1 MSDIDKKIIN
11 KKIQKQ
17 YKEKFKQMSTFNYAQ
32 YQQIAAQE
40 QAQSSGDN
48 KIGYFKLKDDGD
60 IAIARINLSS
70 TDEFM
75 FAAVHTVSAG
85 GKWLK
90 VSCHNPLGMN
100 ASGCALCSANQANPK
115 GAIGKSVKKM
125 YIPMIVSYR
134 DAQSATGY
142 TPPTPVI
149 WERPAGFSREL
160 ANKLMIAGDL
170 KNVLVLITRNGKAGD
185 MQTTYSVDVL
195 HDHPVFKPELIPA
208 DFSAF
213 NNFNIAK
220 HSYWE
225 KTTEEINAFLAT
237 GQFPE
242 RVQNTQQ
249 SVNTVANTANTYAA
263 PATPAYTAPAPA
275 QVATAQ
281 TVPAYAAPAAPQYTA
296 PAAPMDTP
304 ATAAP
309 ANVATAPVRNFSN
322 FSF

>member
-1 MSDIDKKIIN
+1 
-11 KKIQKQ
+11 
-17 YKEKFKQMSTFNYAQ
+17 MSTFNFSQ

-40 QAQSSGDN
+40 QSQSSGDGT
-48 KIGYFKLKDDGD
+48 KIGYFRLKDDGD
-60 IAIARINLSS
+60 IAVARINYSS

-75 FAAVHTVSAG
+75 FAAVHTINVS

-90 VSCHNPLGMN
+90 VSCHNPLGIN
-100 ASGCALCSANQANPK
+100 AAGCALCSANQSNPK
-115 GAIGKSVKKM
+115 GSISKAAKKM

-134 DAQSATGY
+134 DAQSTTGY

-149 WERPAGFSREL
+149 WERPAAFSREL
-160 ANKLMIAGDL
+160 ANKLMVAGNL
-170 KNVLVLITRNGKAGD
+170 KDVLVLITRNGKAGD

-195 HDHPVFKPELIPA
+195 PDTHPVFKPEMIPA

-225 KTTEEINAFLAT
+225 KTTEEINTFLAT

-242 RVQNTQQ
+242 RATNNQQ
-249 SVNTVANTANTYAA
+249 TANSVANVANAYSV
-263 PATPAYTAPAPA
+263 PGNATPAYSAP
-275 QVATAQ
+275 AQ
-281 TVPAYAAPAAPQYTA
+281 TVPQQTTVSFVPDITTTPAAIPNNVNSTPIVEAAP
-296 PAAPMDTP
+296 
-304 ATAAP
+304 
-309 ANVATAPVRNFSN
+309 VATPVRNFSG

>member
-1 MSDIDKKIIN
+1 MS
-11 KKIQKQ
+11 
-17 YKEKFKQMSTFNYAQ
+17 STFNFAQ

-40 QAQSSGDN
+40 QTQSSGDGT
-48 KIGYFKLKDDGD
+48 KVGYFRLKDDGD
-60 IAIARINLSS
+60 IAVARINLSS

-75 FAAVHTVSAG
+75 FAAVHTINAG

-100 ASGCALCSANQANPK
+100 AAGCALCSANQANPK
-115 GAIGKSVKKM
+115 GSISKSSRKM

-134 DAQSATGY
+134 DAQSSTGY

-149 WERPAGFSREL
+149 WERPAAFSREL
-160 ANKLMIAGDL
+160 ANKLMVAGNL
-170 KNVLVLITRNGKAGD
+170 KDVLVLITRNGKAND

-195 HDHPVFKPELIPA
+195 PANHPVFKPDMIPT

-225 KTTEEINAFLAT
+225 KTAEEINTFLAT

-242 RVQNTQQ
+242 RATNNQQAANTI
-249 SVNTVANTANTYAA
+249 AATANTYAA
-263 PATPAYTAPAPA
+263 PATPAYTAPAPQA
-275 QVATAQ
+275 APAQ
-281 TVPAYAAPAAPQYTA
+281 TVPAYTAPAAPQYTA
-296 PAAPMDTP
+296 PAAPMSTP
-304 ATAAP
+304 ATTAPENAA
-309 ANVATAPVRNFSN
+309 TTPVRNFSG

>member
-1 MSDIDKKIIN
+1 MS
-11 KKIQKQ
+11 
-17 YKEKFKQMSTFNYAQ
+17 STFNFAQ

-40 QAQSSGDN
+40 QTQSGDGT

-75 FAAVHTVSAG
+75 FAAVHTLQVG
-85 GKWLK
+85 GKWMK

-100 ASGCALCSANQANPK
+100 AGGCPLCSANQANPK
-115 GAIGKSVKKM
+115 GSIGKSTKKM
-125 YIPMIVSYR
+125 FIPMLVSYR
-134 DAQSATGY
+134 DPNATNGY
-142 TPPTPVI
+142 TPPAPVI
-149 WERPAGFSREL
+149 WDRPAQFSREL
-160 ANKLMIAGDL
+160 ANKLMVAGNL
-170 KNVLVLITRNGKAGD
+170 KDVLVLITRNGKAGD

-195 HDHPVFKPELIPA
+195 PATHPVFKPEMIPA

-225 KTTEEINAFLAT
+225 KSVEEINTFLAT

-242 RVQNTQQ
+242 VAKANNQQ
-249 SVNTVANTANTYAA
+249 AVNNAANTANTYAA
-263 PATPAYTAPAPA
+263 PATPAYTAPAQAAP
-275 QVATAQ
+275 AQ
-281 TVPAYAAPAAPQYTA
+281 TVPAYTAPAAPQYAA
-296 PAAPMDTP
+296 PAAPMSTP
-304 ATAAP
+304 ATTAPDNAA
-309 ANVATAPVRNFSN
+309 TTPVRNFSG

>member
-1 MSDIDKKIIN
+1 
-11 KKIQKQ
+11 
-17 YKEKFKQMSTFNYAQ
+17 MSTFNYAQ

-40 QAQSSGDN
+40 QAQSGDGA
-48 KIGYFKLKDDGD
+48 KVGYFKLKDDGD
-60 IAIARINLSS
+60 IAIARINISS

-75 FAAVHTVSAG
+75 FAAVHTINAG

-100 ASGCALCSANQANPK
+100 AGGCALCSANQANPK
-115 GAIGKSVKKM
+115 GSIGKSTKKLF
-125 YIPMIVSYR
+125 IPMLVSYR
-134 DAQSATGY
+134 DPNSATGY
-142 TPPTPVI
+142 SPAVPVI
-149 WERPAGFSREL
+149 WDRPAGFSREL

-170 KNVLVLITRNGKAGD
+170 KNALVLITRNGKAGD

-195 HDHPVFKPELIPA
+195 PATHPVFKPDMIPS

-225 KTTEEINAFLAT
+225 KTAEEINAFLAT

-242 RVQNTQQ
+242 RATN
-249 SVNTVANTANTYAA
+249 NAA
-263 PATPAYTAPAPA
+263 PAANNVAAVAGNYAPNVAAAPAYTAPAA
-275 QVATAQ
+275 
-281 TVPAYAAPAAPQYTA
+281 PAYAAPAAPAASTFVPGVTTTPA
-296 PAAPMDTP
+296 VVPAAAPVVNAT
-304 ATAAP
+304 AETAAP
-309 ANVATAPVRNFSN
+309 ARNFSG